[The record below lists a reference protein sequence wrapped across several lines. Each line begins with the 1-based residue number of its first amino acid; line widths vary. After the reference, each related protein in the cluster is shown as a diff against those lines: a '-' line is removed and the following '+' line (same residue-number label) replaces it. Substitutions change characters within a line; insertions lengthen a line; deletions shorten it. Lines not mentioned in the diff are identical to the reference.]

1 MQSTFNKIEDALTP
15 IKNAVRDLQVK
26 NEVTQEQLGT
36 VLADRKSI
44 RAPVVKR
51 QSLHHSSSKP
61 PIKRSK
67 TGSLPYLL

>member
-1 MQSTFNKIEDALTP
+1 MQDSGSMQSTFNKIEDALTP

-51 QSLHHSSSKP
+51 
-61 PIKRSK
+61 
-67 TGSLPYLL
+67 